1 MLWELAKSLLFK
13 LDPEH
18 AHELALVSLRLSKG
32 GLKPALKARMQTDKA
47 GLTFPNPIGLAA
59 GMDKNGKCLLAWQS
73 LGFGFAEVGTV
84 TAIAQ
89 AGNPKPRLFRLPAH
103 QSLFNR
109 MGFNNDGAAVISR
122 RIEKQRKS
130 SRLTIP
136 IGVNIGKSAIV
147 PIEDAAQ
154 DYLISFDLLAD
165 VADYI
170 VINVS
175 SPNTKNL
182 RQLQESEALMRILDP
197 IAVKNAQRQHPRPLL
212 VKIAPDM
219 DEMNAIAIARVAL
232 ENGAS
237 GLIISNTSTQPLIP
251 NLPTGGGGLSGPPL
265 FEKSTFLLQAVRRE
279 VGSKALLIGS
289 GGVMSPSDAVEK
301 MRHGADLVQVYTGFV
316 YNGPSFVRACVEA
329 VSDHRH
335 GDRRQESRAPR

>member
-1 MLWELAKSLLFK
+1 MLWELTKSLLFK

-18 AHELALVSLRLSKG
+18 AHELALASLNFSKG
-32 GLKPALKARMQTDKA
+32 GFRAALKSRTPIA
-47 GLTFPNPIGLAA
+47 GFPNPIGLAA

-122 RIEKQRKS
+122 RVENQRKS

-136 IGVNIGKSAIV
+136 IGINIGKSAIV
-147 PIEDAAQ
+147 PIQDAAQ
-154 DYLISFDLLAD
+154 DYLISFELLAD
-165 VADYI
+165 VADYV

-182 RQLQESEALMRILDP
+182 RQLQESDALMRILAP
-197 IAVKNAQRQHPRPLL
+197 IAGKNAQRHHPRPLL

-219 DEMNAIAIARVAL
+219 DETSAITIAKVAL

-237 GLIISNTSTQPLIP
+237 GLIISNTSTQPLIQ

-265 FEKSTFLLQAVRRE
+265 FAGSTRLLKSVRSE
-279 VGSKALLIGS
+279 IGDKPLLIGS
-289 GGVMSPSDAVEK
+289 GGVMSPADAVEK
-301 MRHGADLVQVYTGFV
+301 MRSGANLVQVYTGFV
-316 YNGPSFVRACVEA
+316 YNGPGFARACVRAIDEA
-329 VSDHRH
+329 FSHEPLR
-335 GDRRQESRAPR
+335 ESGAQLAL